1 MLTSLTVVIISLCI
15 GVSKH
20 HLVHLK
26 YNCYDKQTSKQA
38 GYGSNQKTGSW
49 TSVFYTFKAHRNNL
63 I

>member
-1 MLTSLTVVIISLCI
+1 MI
-15 GVSKH
+15 
-20 HLVHLK
+20 
-26 YNCYDKQTSKQA
+26 NKQTSKQA